1 MQVPLHMN
9 HEQNTNPLNVPLMK
23 YHEPS
28 IPKTS
33 VVRRE
38 RLVVG

>member
-9 HEQNTNPLNVPLMK
+9 HEQYTNALNVPLMK

-33 VVRRE
+33 VVQRE
-38 RLVVG
+38 HLVVG